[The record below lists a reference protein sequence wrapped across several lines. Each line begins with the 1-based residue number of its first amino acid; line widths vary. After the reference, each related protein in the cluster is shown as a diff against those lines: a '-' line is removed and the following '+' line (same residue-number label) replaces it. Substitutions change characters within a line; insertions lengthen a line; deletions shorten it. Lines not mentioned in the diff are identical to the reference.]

1 MLRRT
6 TVAAA
11 ALLAAGA
18 LLLSACTG
26 SSSPSPS
33 GSTAAADPD
42 ATVAVRLVLEP
53 SNLDIRETAG
63 AALDQILIDNV
74 YQGLVSRTPDQEIVD
89 TLASSHEISAD
100 GLTYTFTLREG
111 VTFHDGQELTPQDV
125 VWSLQQ
131 VKDTATYRDS
141 DRLKNVTSI
150 AANGQDIILTLSA
163 PDSTLL
169 WNLTGRAGL
178 VFKEGDTIDRKT
190 KANGTGPYALTDW
203 KQGDSI
209 TLKRNDAYWGDKA
222 KVAEVVLDFIPD
234 TQAALSGALAGELDV
249 VTGFDATLKD
259 QIEANGAFSLVL
271 DQSTDKGTLAMNS
284 TKGPLADKRV
294 RQAIRQAI
302 DKNSIVEALGAGQT
316 LYGPIPELD
325 PGYEDLES
333 TAPFDPD
340 AAKKLLAEAGA
351 EDITLTLTIPS
362 FYGTT
367 VSQILVSNLDDVGIT
382 LKVNAVEFSA
392 WLNDV
397 YINKNYDLSFVLHTE
412 AHDFENWANP
422 DYYFTYDN
430 PEVQGLYAKSV
441 AATDPDQAADFLK
454 QAAKIVASDQAADWL
469 YNGASVVAV
478 APTVTG
484 FPTVNTNERMNLADL
499 AKSR

>member
-382 LKVNAVEFSA
+382 LKVDAVEFSA

-430 PEVQGLYAKSV
+430 PEVQALYAKSV

>member
-11 ALLAAGA
+11 ALLTAGA

-430 PEVQGLYAKSV
+430 PEVQALYAKSV

>member
-1 MLRRT
+1 MPPLRYAPYLAKSVTHDDSYT
-6 TVAAA
+6 TW
-11 ALLAAGA
+11 
-18 LLLSACTG
+18 T
-26 SSSPSPS
+26 
-33 GSTAAADPD
+33 
-42 ATVAVRLVLEP
+42 
-53 SNLDIRETAG
+53 I
-63 AALDQILIDNV
+63 
-74 YQGLVSRTPDQEIVD
+74 
-89 TLASSHEISAD
+89 
-100 GLTYTFTLREG
+100 TLRSG

-340 AAKKLLAEAGA
+340 AAKKLLADAGA

-430 PEVQGLYAKSV
+430 PEVQALYAKSV

>member
-1 MLRRT
+1 MIGGNG
-6 TVAAA
+6 
-11 ALLAAGA
+11 AGKE
-18 LLLSACTG
+18 
-26 SSSPSPS
+26 
-33 GSTAAADPD
+33 
-42 ATVAVRLVLEP
+42 LVVGLQLEP
-53 SNLDIRETAG
+53 SNLDIRATG
-63 AALDQILIDNV
+63 GVALDQILIDNV

-190 KANGTGPYALTDW
+190 KANCTGPYALTDW

-271 DQSTDKGTLAMNS
+271 GQSTDKGTLAMNS

-430 PEVQGLYAKSV
+430 PEVQALYAKSV

>member
-430 PEVQGLYAKSV
+430 PEVQALYAKSV

>member
-11 ALLAAGA
+11 ALLTAGA

-74 YQGLVSRTPDQEIVD
+74 YQGLVSRTPDQEVVD

-209 TLKRNDAYWGDKA
+209 TLKRNDAYWGAKA

-271 DQSTDKGTLAMNS
+271 GQSTDKGTLAMNS

-430 PEVQGLYAKSV
+430 PEVQALYAKSV